1 MILIAD
7 KILVEILEREKKKN
21 IKNGPFDT
29 VVKQLGDAF
38 ASHAPIRQIDVLTL
52 NF

>member
-7 KILVEILEREKKKN
+7 KILVEILEREKKN

-38 ASHAPIRQIDVLTL
+38 ASHAPIRQIDVLTP